1 MNALVPS
8 GPRYL
13 LDTNIVSAL
22 VRDPQGAAAQRASAH
37 EQTEL
42 CTSIVVAAELRFGT
56 ERRGSARLTRQVEA
70 VLTALPVLPLEPP
83 ADGHYGRLRHTLEA
97 AGQVIG
103 ANDMLIAAHA
113 LALGCV
119 LVADHV
125 RAFSRVPGMVVENWL
140 R

>member
-1 MNALVPS
+1 MPP

-13 LDTNIVSAL
+13 LDTNVVSAII
-22 VRDPQGAAAQRASAH
+22 RDPQGAAAQRASAL

-42 CTSIVVAAELRFGT
+42 CTSIIVAAELRFGT
-56 ERRGSARLTRQVEA
+56 ERLGSARLTRQVEA
-70 VLTALPVLPLEPP
+70 VLAALPVLALEPP
-83 ADGHYGRLRHTLEA
+83 ADWLYGRLRHALEA

-119 LVADHV
+119 LVTDNV
-125 RAFSRVPGMVVENWL
+125 REFSRIPGLVVENWI